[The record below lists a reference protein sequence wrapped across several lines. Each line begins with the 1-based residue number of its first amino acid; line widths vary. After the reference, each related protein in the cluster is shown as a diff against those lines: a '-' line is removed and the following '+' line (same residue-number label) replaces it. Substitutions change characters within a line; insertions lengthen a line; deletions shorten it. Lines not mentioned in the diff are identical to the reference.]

1 MTNNINATIKT
12 YDVIMLFAL
21 LFLSLLENKTGF
33 YILIAFLLITE
44 TYNLSVMSGY
54 MPSEYVL

>member
-1 MTNNINATIKT
+1 MTNNINAAIKT

-33 YILIAFLLITE
+33 YVLISFLLITE
-44 TYNLSVMSGY
+44 TYNLAVISGC
-54 MPSEYVL
+54 MPSDYVL